1 MKWLTK
7 WFIGP
12 HRELKRPA
20 NDVDYSLLERIEAKR
35 RELDSAGVQVK
46 AVRGRKYR
54 ER

>member
-20 NDVDYSLLERIEAKR
+20 NNVDYSLLERIEAKR
-35 RELDSAGVQVK
+35 AELERRGIEPK
-46 AVRGRKYR
+46 AVRGTS
-54 ER
+54 